1 MRTIQLNQLASLV
14 GGRLVV
20 QGRPLLP
27 ADEAIEISNALPLQ
41 DAGPGCLT
49 LIDHGRHVGRVNQS
63 SAAAV
68 MVREAFPS
76 CALPMIVV
84 DQLHSAF
91 EQAIGVLRAPQA
103 EGKQRSASAP
113 AIHATACIAPTARL
127 GSHCAVGPGVVIGGN
142 CLIGDRCKLH
152 SGVQL
157 MDDCVI
163 GDDCELF
170 PHVTLYPG
178 TRIGQ
183 RVLIHAGAVL
193 GAYGFG
199 YKQQQGRHVRTAQL
213 GWVEIADDVEIGAAT
228 TIDRG
233 TYGPTRIGQGTKIDN
248 QVQIGH
254 NCHIGRHNLICAQ
267 VGIAGSTSTGDNV
280 VLAGQVGIADHLHLA
295 DNVTVGAQSG
305 IMNNVAAGQ
314 TVVGSPAAPHRQRL
328 LEWAMVVRLP
338 EMRRELKALQ
348 TKMSELTAAM
358 PDNENPPQ
366 VHRRSA

>member
-1 MRTIQLNQLASLV
+1 MRTIPLNQLAGLV

-20 QGRPLLP
+20 HGRRLLP
-27 ADEAIEISNALPLQ
+27 ADEALEISNALPLQ

-49 LIDHGRHVGRVNQS
+49 FIDHAKHVSRLNQS

-68 MVREAFPS
+68 MVKEALPD
-76 CALPMIVV
+76 CTLPMIVV
-84 DQLHSAF
+84 GQLHAAF
-91 EQAIGVLRAPQA
+91 EQAIGLLRAPAQLPCA
-103 EGKQRSASAP
+103 AP

-127 GSHCAVGPGVVIGGN
+127 GRQCEVGPSVVIGNN
-142 CLIGDRCKLH
+142 CHIGDRCKLH

-170 PHVTLYPG
+170 PHATLYPG
-178 TRIGQ
+178 TRMGH

-199 YKQQQGRHVRTAQL
+199 YKRLQGQHVRTAQL
-213 GWVEIADDVEIGAAT
+213 GWVEISDDVEIGAAT

-248 QVQIGH
+248 QVQVGH

-280 VLAGQVGIADHLHLA
+280 VLAGQVGIADHLQLA

-314 TVVGSPAAPHRQRL
+314 TVVGSPAAPRRQRMQ
-328 LEWAMVVRLP
+328 EWAMIMRLP

-348 TKMSELTAAM
+348 AQMAELTGALAES
-358 PDNENPPQ
+358 ENLPHPI
-366 VHRRSA
+366 RRSA

>member
-1 MRTIQLNQLASLV
+1 MRTIQLHQLASLV

-20 QGRPLLP
+20 AGRPLVRD
-27 ADEAIEISNALPLQ
+27 DETIEISDALPLQ
-41 DAGPGCLT
+41 DAGPGCVT
-49 LIDHGRHVGRVNQS
+49 LIDHAKHLGRLNESR
-63 SAAAV
+63 AAAV
-68 MVREAFPS
+68 MVKEVLADCR
-76 CALPMIVV
+76 LPMIVV
-84 DQLHSAF
+84 SQLHNAF
-91 EQAIGVLRAPQA
+91 EQAIGALRANQPSLSQLPA
-103 EGKQRSASAP
+103 TEP
-113 AIHATACIAPTARL
+113 AIHATACIASTARL
-127 GSHCAVGPGVVIGGN
+127 GSRCDVGPGVVIGHN
-142 CLIGDRCKLH
+142 CQVGDRCKLH

-170 PHVTLYPG
+170 PHTTLYPG
-178 TRIGQ
+178 TRVGQ
-183 RVLIHAGAVL
+183 RVLMHAGAVL

-199 YKQQQGRHVRTAQL
+199 YRQQQGKHVRTAQL

-267 VGIAGSTSTGDNV
+267 VGIAGSTTTGDYV
-280 VLAGQVGIADHLHLA
+280 VLAGQVGIADHLTLA

-305 IMNNVAAGQ
+305 IMNDVEAGQ
-314 TVVGSPAAPHRQRL
+314 TVVGSPAAPRRQRMQ
-328 LEWAMVVRLP
+328 EWALVMRLP

-348 TKMSELTAAM
+348 AQVAELSGGMADSEAAQ
-358 PDNENPPQ
+358 Q

>member
-1 MRTIQLNQLASLV
+1 MRTIQLNQLARLV

-20 QGRPLLP
+20 DGRPLLP
-27 ADEAIEISNALPLQ
+27 ADEAIEVSNALPLQ

-49 LIDHGRHVGRVNQS
+49 LIDNAKHVSRLNQS

-68 MVREAFPS
+68 MVKDALPN
-76 CALPMIVV
+76 CTLPMIVV
-84 DQLHSAF
+84 SQLHSAF
-91 EQAIGVLRAPQA
+91 EQAIGLLRAPQPSLVQLPTA
-103 EGKQRSASAP
+103 EP
-113 AIHATACIAPTARL
+113 AIHASACIAPTARL
-127 GSHCAVGPGVVIGGN
+127 GSHCDVGPSVVIGDN
-142 CLIGDRCKLH
+142 CQVGDRCRLH

-157 MDDCVI
+157 MEGSII

-178 TRIGQ
+178 TRVGA
-183 RVLIHAGAVL
+183 RVLMHASVVL

-199 YKQQQGRHVRTAQL
+199 YRQQQGQHVRTAQL

-280 VLAGQVGIADHLHLA
+280 VLAGQVGIADHLSLA

-305 IMNNVAAGQ
+305 IMHNVAAGQ
-314 TVVGSPAAPHRQRL
+314 TVVGSPAAPRRQRMQ
-328 LEWAMVVRLP
+328 EWAMVMRLP

-348 TKMSELTAAM
+348 AQMADMTAAIA
-358 PDNENPPQ
+358 DSEAAPQ
-366 VHRRSA
+366 WHRRSA

>member
-1 MRTIQLNQLASLV
+1 MRTIQLHQLASLV

-20 QGRPLLP
+20 DGRPLLP
-27 ADEAIEISNALPLQ
+27 ADEAIEVSDALPLQ

-49 LIDHGRHVGRVNQS
+49 LIDHAKHVSRLNQS
-63 SAAAV
+63 KAAAV
-68 MVREAFPS
+68 MVKEVLPD
-76 CALPMIVV
+76 CNLPMIVV
-84 DQLHSAF
+84 SQLHSAF
-91 EQAIGVLRAPQA
+91 EQAIGLLRAPLPSLQPSPA
-103 EGKQRSASAP
+103 VEP
-113 AIHATACIAPTARL
+113 AIHDTACIASTARL
-127 GSHCAVGPGVVIGGN
+127 GSDCDVGPGVVIGDN
-142 CLIGDRCKLH
+142 CQVGDRCTLH

-157 MDDCVI
+157 MAGCSV

-178 TRIGQ
+178 TRVGD
-183 RVLIHAGAVL
+183 RVLMHAGAVL

-199 YKQQQGRHVRTAQL
+199 YRQQQGRHVRTAQL

-280 VLAGQVGIADHLHLA
+280 VLAGQVGIADHLSLA

-314 TVVGSPAAPHRQRL
+314 TVVGSPAAPRRQRMQ
-328 LEWAMVVRLP
+328 EWAMIMRLP
-338 EMRRELKALQ
+338 EMRQELKALQ
-348 TKMSELTAAM
+348 AQVTGMTTALAKSESSA
-358 PDNENPPQ
+358 Q